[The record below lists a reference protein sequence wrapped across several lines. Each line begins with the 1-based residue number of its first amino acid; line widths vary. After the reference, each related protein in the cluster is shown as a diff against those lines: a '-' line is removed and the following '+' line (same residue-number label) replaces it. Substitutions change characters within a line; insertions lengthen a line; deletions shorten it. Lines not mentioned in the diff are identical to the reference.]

1 MRIHNRTLQNS
12 VLGALALL
20 ACIGF
25 TACSSAR
32 TMSYEQM
39 RREYDPNVDGY
50 NYYDDYDDYYY
61 DYMGY

>member
-1 MRIHNRTLQNS
+1 MRTHNRTLQHL

-20 ACIGF
+20 ACIGA
-25 TACSSAR
+25 TACSTAR

-39 RREYDPNVDGY
+39 RQEYDPAVDGY
-50 NYYDDYDDYYY
+50 NYADDYDDYYY